1 MVPLSLSLSLSL
13 FLLLLPR
20 KGLGDA
26 LCQGKGGWVVVSL
39 SLSPST
45 IKVGVAG

>member
-1 MVPLSLSLSLSL
+1 MVSLSL

-39 SLSPST
+39 SLSLSLSPST
-45 IKVGVAG
+45 IEVGVAG